1 MKQED
6 LPAPGIEGGENP
18 VSFVRGLDFLAFF
31 RGFTAKVARAL
42 PSAYGLQRNRANEED
57 AMCLQE
63 DLILAALAF
72 EAKHRCGE
80 CHENNPNSLSCYDPF
95 RSRYKRWYPG
105 AT

>member
-31 RGFTAKVARAL
+31 RGFTAKDARVVR
-42 PSAYGLQRNRANEED
+42 SAYGLRRNRANEED

-72 EAKHRCGE
+72 EAKHR
-80 CHENNPNSLSCYDPF
+80 
-95 RSRYKRWYPG
+95 SRMS
-105 AT
+105 

>member
-6 LPAPGIEGGENP
+6 LPAPRIEGGESS
-18 VSFVRGLDFLAFF
+18 VSFVRSLDLLAFF
-31 RGFTAKVARAL
+31 RGFTAKAARAL
-42 PSAYGLQRNRANEED
+42 PFAYGLQRNRANEED

-72 EAKHRCGE
+72 EAKHCCRE
-80 CHENNPNSLSCYDPF
+80 CHENNPTSLSCYDPV
-95 RSRYKRWYPG
+95 RSRYRRWYPG

>member
-18 VSFVRGLDFLAFF
+18 VSFVRGLGFLAFS
-31 RGFTAKVARAL
+31 RGSTAKDARVL
-42 PSAYGLQRNRANEED
+42 RSAHGLRRNRANEED

-72 EAKHRCGE
+72 EAKHR
-80 CHENNPNSLSCYDPF
+80 
-95 RSRYKRWYPG
+95 SRMS
-105 AT
+105 

>member
-1 MKQED
+1 MKQEHSTE
-6 LPAPGIEGGENP
+6 PRIEGGENS
-18 VSFVRGLDFLAFF
+18 VSFVRGLDFLALF
-31 RGFTAKVARAL
+31 RG
-42 PSAYGLQRNRANEED
+42 ANEED

-72 EAKHRCGE
+72 EAKHRCRE
-80 CHENNPNSLSCYDPF
+80 CHENNPTSLSCYDPV

>member
-1 MKQED
+1 MKKED

-31 RGFTAKVARAL
+31 RGFTAKDACVLR
-42 PSAYGLQRNRANEED
+42 SAYGLRRNRANEE

-72 EAKHRCGE
+72 EAKHR
-80 CHENNPNSLSCYDPF
+80 
-95 RSRYKRWYPG
+95 SR
-105 AT
+105 TS